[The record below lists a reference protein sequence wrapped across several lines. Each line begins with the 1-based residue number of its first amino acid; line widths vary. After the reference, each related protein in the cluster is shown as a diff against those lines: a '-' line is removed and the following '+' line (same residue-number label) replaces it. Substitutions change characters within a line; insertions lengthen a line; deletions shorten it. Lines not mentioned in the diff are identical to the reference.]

1 MPVPVAAATGEPSGL
16 CLNTVLSAGT
26 PRAIPSLPANTMTPN
41 PPLHRPGNAFEHAAI
56 AESATLASLGAQV
69 LVRGWLS
76 ANNIVF
82 AAAADDEGGA
92 ALVDTGYV
100 SHAAQTLALVD
111 QALGGVPLRRVF
123 NTHLHSDHC
132 GGNAALARRWP
143 GLQISVPVASRD
155 KLQPWDESRLSYRDT
170 DQHCEPF
177 EAHHFLADG
186 DTLRL
191 GHHDWQVHAAP
202 GHDPDAVLLFE
213 PTTATLISGDALW
226 ENRLAIIFPELSG
239 EPGFDAAHQA
249 LDLIERLQ
257 PRRVLPGHGEPFT
270 GVAAALAASRQR
282 LRAFA
287 AAPMKHRQH
296 ATRALVVY
304 HLLEHRVRP
313 RDALVHWIATTPVFV
328 RALQCADDPPR
339 ARALAQA
346 TIDRLLTDGVL
357 VAREGNVLMAGD

>member
-1 MPVPVAAATGEPSGL
+1 MSPTLPLHHAANAGNPANAADAAQAAT
-16 CLNTVLSAGT
+16 LNA
-26 PRAIPSLPANTMTPN
+26 
-41 PPLHRPGNAFEHAAI
+41 
-56 AESATLASLGAQV
+56 LGAQV

-82 AAAADDEGGA
+82 AGTADDEGA
-92 ALVDTGYV
+92 AVVDTGYI

-111 QALGGVPLRRVF
+111 LALGGAPLRRVV

-143 GLQISVPVASRD
+143 GLRISVPVASRD
-155 KLQPWDESRLSYRDT
+155 KLQPWDESRLSYRET
-170 DQHCEPF
+170 DQRCEPF

-191 GHHDWQVHAAP
+191 GRHDWQVHAAP

-213 PTTATLISGDALW
+213 PSTATLISGDALW
-226 ENRLAIIFPELSG
+226 ENRLAIIFPELAG

-257 PRRVLPGHGEPFT
+257 PRQVLPGHGKPFS

-282 LRAFA
+282 LVAFA
-287 AAPMKHRQH
+287 AAPIKHRQH
-296 ATRALVVY
+296 ASRALVVY
-304 HLLEHRVRP
+304 HLLEHRSRP
-313 RDALVHWIATTPVFV
+313 RDALVHWIATTPIFV
-328 RALQCADDPPR
+328 KALQCADDPPR
-339 ARALAQA
+339 AQALAEA
-346 TIDRLLTDGVL
+346 TVDRLLADGVL
-357 VAREGNVLMAGD
+357 VARGDAVAIAGD